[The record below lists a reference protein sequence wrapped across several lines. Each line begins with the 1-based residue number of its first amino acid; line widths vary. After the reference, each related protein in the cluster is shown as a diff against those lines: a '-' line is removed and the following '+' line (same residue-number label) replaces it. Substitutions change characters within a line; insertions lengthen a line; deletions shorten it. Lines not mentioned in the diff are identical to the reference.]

1 MIVLKLQ
8 KDFFT
13 MANREENA
21 KRLRYI
27 RILERFSHSIITYL
41 SKSDEISHEVY
52 NKRIK
57 NNIRYYEKTEKVHLY
72 KGDYN
77 DLEALVLKM
86 LSFQDSEEDID
97 EIRNT
102 ILRDANKL
110 EQTSNN
116 RKYKKDKHKN
126 SIFDGWE

>member
-1 MIVLKLQ
+1 
-8 KDFFT
+8 

-27 RILERFSHSIITYL
+27 RILERFAHSIINYL
-41 SKSDEISHEVY
+41 SKSDNITHETY

-57 NNIRYYEKTEKVHLY
+57 NNLRYYNKTEKIHLY

-77 DLEALVLKM
+77 DLEALVVKM
-86 LSFQDSEEDID
+86 INYQNSEDDI
-97 EIRNT
+97 ESIRSEL
-102 ILRDANKL
+102 LRDANKL

-126 SIFDGWE
+126 SKFDEWS

>member
-1 MIVLKLQ
+1 
-8 KDFFT
+8 

-27 RILERFSHSIITYL
+27 RILERFSNSIITYL
-41 SKSDEISHEVY
+41 SKSDEVTHEAY
-52 NKRIK
+52 NKRIT
-57 NNIRYYEKTEKVHLY
+57 NNLRYYEKTEQIHLY

-86 LSFQDSEEDID
+86 IAYKDSDEDI
-97 EIRNT
+97 ETIRASL
-102 ILRDANKL
+102 LRDANKL

-116 RKYKKDKHKN
+116 RRYKKDKHKN
-126 SIFDGWE
+126 SKFDEWK